1 MYTSNRSYFTE
12 NMPKPDEISDAT
24 EHMRLYEIFIAAGLA
39 GSHKNI
45 AEIAALGG
53 IGDDEPVVR
62 TYRTIELRFDPESQS
77 MRRVG
82 DIVAGGRATD
92 KKTLVIQL

>member
-1 MYTSNRSYFTE
+1 
-12 NMPKPDEISDAT
+12 MPKSEEIPDAAAR
-24 EHMRLYEIFIAAGLA
+24 MRLYEIFVAAGFAGLA
-39 GSHKNI
+39 GRNKTI
-45 AEIAALGG
+45 AEVAALGG
-53 IGDDEPVVR
+53 VADDEPVVR

-82 DIVAGGRATD
+82 DTIAGGAAAIG